1 MSNKYYNCLERS
13 GTKHFN
19 LKYSLEQYPGECL
32 SVSEKCLTLSCH
44 AVIPSCITYCESVFR
59 KSLIENVVVF
69 LTNGRTEQHSLR
81 VDSWDRYICALIL
94 HIYYGVGYCV
104 VLSWSGSYHNLQS
117 DKRKSAPHFLFCN
130 SLIGVVR
137 NKEKSMKKLFY
148 VVLALSLSIV
158 SCSKFDDTEIWNK
171 LNDHETRI
179 AYLEEICEKMNADI
193 INLQALVTALE
204 GNDYIVSASPL
215 VTGDGYTFVFKS
227 GKSVVIYN
235 GKDGVNGTNGIDGV
249 DGKNGETPIISVMKD
264 VDGIYYWTVNGE
276 WLIVNGEKVR
286 ASAMDGNNGVNGENG
301 KDGITPKFKIENDY
315 WYVSY
320 TNGASWEKLGKATG
334 NNGLNGDDGDS
345 FFKGVSMADGFV
357 QFTLNDDNGTV
368 IKVPYLMEDTLVFVS
383 DKPGDVKQKLTN
395 QQKRSVVHLIV
406 EGYIDGADVR
416 YLADQMLALEILD
429 LRKTNLTE
437 VPAYAF
443 CKGEVKY
450 GKDSI
455 REVYLPEECLSI
467 GEYAFYGC
475 VNLRVLDA
483 SGVVDLGAQAI
494 QYCSIDKLV
503 ATLGGNVWESSN
515 SNVKHF
521 EYSKNAN
528 VARSLSEVIV
538 DTVFCHTGITTI
550 SAFGSNTKSV
560 IFEEPSTI
568 KAIEEGDL
576 SNAGIDF
583 FRLPSSV
590 EILESLSLPSSKTF
604 KMLVI
609 PANSA
614 LSKIG
619 SQNNQGPFGS
629 DAGGGDCSVICYLEK
644 PLSMNCLFYYSSG
657 YSSYHLIS
665 NGNLYVLK
673 ASLSL
678 YLNSHWARDFKNILP
693 IEDSEYKDV
702 KF

>member
-1 MSNKYYNCLERS
+1 MLNKYYNCLERS

-44 AVIPSCITYCESVFR
+44 AVIPSDITYCESVFR

-81 VDSWDRYICALIL
+81 VDSWDRYICALML

-286 ASAMDGNNGVNGENG
+286 ASAMDGKNGDDGNNGVNGENG

-437 VPAYAF
+437 VPAFAF

-450 GKDSI
+450 GKDTI
-455 REVYLPEECLSI
+455 RRIYLPITCISV
-467 GEYAFYGC
+467 GEWAFYGC
-475 VNLRVLDA
+475 TNLEYIEAKGNVLFASNSLIYCDNISLTIGA
-483 SGVVDLGAQAI
+483 SILKGENEYPYPNMQIDTLSLCGTIVDNISGV
-494 QYCSIDKLV
+494 
-503 ATLGGNVWESSN
+503 
-515 SNVKHF
+515 NVKHLKVCNSVQTVRKHTLGYF
-521 EYSKNAN
+521 DDLY
-528 VARSLSEVIV
+528 V
-538 DTVFCHTGITTI
+538 DSIM
-550 SAFGSNTKSV
+550 
-560 IFEEPSTI
+560 FEEPSLLTSIDMGLLESTRLHKIELPTSIKQISFQDTYVFTCNSVETVIIPTGAQLQYWQLDEYYIRGIKEIYCYLETPPTLAWNGSNRINPTVYVPLEYYAIYISAPIWKEFTI
-568 KAIEEGDL
+568 KAI
-576 SNAGIDF
+576 
-583 FRLPSSV
+583 
-590 EILESLSLPSSKTF
+590 
-604 KMLVI
+604 M
-609 PANSA
+609 
-614 LSKIG
+614 
-619 SQNNQGPFGS
+619 
-629 DAGGGDCSVICYLEK
+629 
-644 PLSMNCLFYYSSG
+644 
-657 YSSYHLIS
+657 
-665 NGNLYVLK
+665 
-673 ASLSL
+673 
-678 YLNSHWARDFKNILP
+678 
-693 IEDSEYKDV
+693 
-702 KF
+702 

>member
-1 MSNKYYNCLERS
+1 MSVCP
-13 GTKHFN
+13 F
-19 LKYSLEQYPGECL
+19 
-32 SVSEKCLTLSCH
+32 EKLFRHLCCQ
-44 AVIPSCITYCESVFR
+44 AVMPSCITYCESVFR

-81 VDSWDRYICALIL
+81 VDSWDRYICALML

-286 ASAMDGNNGVNGENG
+286 ASAMDGKNGDDGNNGVNGENG

-494 QYCSIDKLV
+494 QYCSIDKMV
-503 ATLGGNVWESSN
+503 ATLGGDVWESSN
-515 SNVKHF
+515 SNVKRL
-521 EYSKNAN
+521 EYSKSAN

-550 SAFGSNTKSV
+550 SALGSNTKSV

-576 SNAGIDF
+576 SNAGIEF

-614 LSKIG
+614 LSKID
-619 SQNNQGPFGS
+619 SQNNQGPFGP

-665 NGNLYVLK
+665 NGNLYVPK

-678 YLNSHWARDFKNILP
+678 YLNSHWARDFKNILS

>member
-1 MSNKYYNCLERS
+1 M
-13 GTKHFN
+13 
-19 LKYSLEQYPGECL
+19 
-32 SVSEKCLTLSCH
+32 
-44 AVIPSCITYCESVFR
+44 PSCITYCESVFR

-81 VDSWDRYICALIL
+81 VDSWDRYICALML

-286 ASAMDGNNGVNGENG
+286 ASAMDGKNGDDGNNGVNGENG

-475 VNLRVLDA
+475 INLKQLDA
-483 SGVVDLGAQAI
+483 PGVVKIGSQCL
-494 QYCSIDKLV
+494 QYCHLDKIETAVWMDYGDLSDCTISRFEFSPNVTTAHFPSPESGSIID
-503 ATLGGNVWESSN
+503 
-515 SNVKHF
+515 F
-521 EYSKNAN
+521 E
-528 VARSLSEVIV
+528 VTV
-538 DTVFCHTGITTI
+538 DTVYCHTEITSIGT
-550 SAFGSNTKSV
+550 FGTCVQNV
-560 IFEEPSTI
+560 IFEEPASI
-568 KAIEEGDL
+568 KVIEKE
-576 SNAGIDF
+576 DF
-583 FRLPSSV
+583 YQCGMTSFVLPTSV
-590 EILESLSLPSSKTF
+590 ETIQGRAFGYCKSLDKF
-604 KMLVI
+604 VI
-609 PANSA
+609 PRGAK
-614 LSKIG
+614 LSKIETESYTAPYSSTTYYG
-619 SQNNQGPFGS
+619 PFNIGNNQHKMS
-629 DAGGGDCSVICYLEK
+629 LICYLNT
-644 PLSMNCLFYYSSG
+644 PISINRLFQDG
-657 YSSYHLIS
+657 SSYMSTHYTS
-665 NGNLYVLK
+665 NGILYVPENSVEKYK
-673 ASLSL
+673 ASQWDNEFAS
-678 YLNSHWARDFKNILP
+678 
-693 IEDSEYKDV
+693 IEAIENSEYAD
-702 KF
+702 

>member
-1 MSNKYYNCLERS
+1 MSNKYYNCLERN
-13 GTKHFN
+13 GTKYFE
-19 LKYSLEQYPGECL
+19 LEYTFEQYPCECCPF
-32 SVSEKCLTLSCH
+32 EKLLRHLSCQ
-44 AVIPSCITYCESVFR
+44 AVMPSCITYCESVFR

-81 VDSWDRYICALIL
+81 VDSWDRYISALIL

-286 ASAMDGNNGVNGENG
+286 ASAMDGKNGDDGNNGVNGENG

-345 FFKGVSMADGFV
+345 FIKGVSMADGFV

-368 IKVPYLMEDTLVFVS
+368 IKGTYLMEDTLVFVS

-429 LRKTNLTE
+429 LRKTTLTE
-437 VPAYAF
+437 VPAFAF

-450 GKDSI
+450 GKDTI
-455 REVYLPEECLSI
+455 RRIYLPITCISV
-467 GEYAFYGC
+467 GEWAFYGC
-475 VNLRVLDA
+475 TNLEYIEAKGNVLFASNSLIYCDNISLTIGA
-483 SGVVDLGAQAI
+483 SILKGENEYPYPNMQIDTLCLCGTIVDNISGV
-494 QYCSIDKLV
+494 
-503 ATLGGNVWESSN
+503 
-515 SNVKHF
+515 NVKHLKVCNSVQTVRKHTLGYF
-521 EYSKNAN
+521 DDLY
-528 VARSLSEVIV
+528 V
-538 DTVFCHTGITTI
+538 DSIM
-550 SAFGSNTKSV
+550 
-560 IFEEPSTI
+560 FEEPSLLTSIDMGLLESTRLHKIELPTSIKQISFQDTYVFTCNSVETVIIPTGAQLQYWELYEYYIRGIKEIYCYLETPPTLAWNGSNRINPTVYVPLEYYAIYISAPIWKEFTI
-568 KAIEEGDL
+568 KAI
-576 SNAGIDF
+576 
-583 FRLPSSV
+583 
-590 EILESLSLPSSKTF
+590 
-604 KMLVI
+604 M
-609 PANSA
+609 
-614 LSKIG
+614 
-619 SQNNQGPFGS
+619 
-629 DAGGGDCSVICYLEK
+629 
-644 PLSMNCLFYYSSG
+644 
-657 YSSYHLIS
+657 
-665 NGNLYVLK
+665 
-673 ASLSL
+673 
-678 YLNSHWARDFKNILP
+678 
-693 IEDSEYKDV
+693 
-702 KF
+702 

>member
-1 MSNKYYNCLERS
+1 MLNKYYNCLERS

-44 AVIPSCITYCESVFR
+44 TVIPSDITYCESVFR

-286 ASAMDGNNGVNGENG
+286 ASAMDGKNGDDGNNGVNGENG

-450 GKDSI
+450 GKDTI
-455 REVYLPEECLSI
+455 RRIYLPITCISV
-467 GEYAFYGC
+467 GEWAFYGC
-475 VNLRVLDA
+475 TNLEYIEAKGNVLFASNSLIYCDNISLTIGA
-483 SGVVDLGAQAI
+483 SILKGENEYPYPNMQIDTLSLCGTIVDNISGV
-494 QYCSIDKLV
+494 
-503 ATLGGNVWESSN
+503 
-515 SNVKHF
+515 NVKHLKVCNSVQTVRKHTLGYF
-521 EYSKNAN
+521 DDLY
-528 VARSLSEVIV
+528 V
-538 DTVFCHTGITTI
+538 DSIM
-550 SAFGSNTKSV
+550 
-560 IFEEPSTI
+560 FEEPSLLTSIDMGLLESTRLHKIELPTSIKQISFQDTYVFTCNSVETVIIPTGAQLQYWQLDEYYIRGIKEIYCYLETPPTLAWNGSNRINPTVYVPLEYYAIYISAPIWKEFTI
-568 KAIEEGDL
+568 KAI
-576 SNAGIDF
+576 
-583 FRLPSSV
+583 
-590 EILESLSLPSSKTF
+590 
-604 KMLVI
+604 M
-609 PANSA
+609 
-614 LSKIG
+614 
-619 SQNNQGPFGS
+619 
-629 DAGGGDCSVICYLEK
+629 
-644 PLSMNCLFYYSSG
+644 
-657 YSSYHLIS
+657 
-665 NGNLYVLK
+665 
-673 ASLSL
+673 
-678 YLNSHWARDFKNILP
+678 
-693 IEDSEYKDV
+693 
-702 KF
+702 